1 MSVRRAQILFGILFS
16 LFVGLM
22 IRFAYIQ
29 FFSTSTLAEAA
40 FKQRLSNNSVETL
53 RGNILDRNRIP
64 FTNRSQKYSVL
75 IKPAYMPKSE
85 SEREKVSKALG
96 LQPEVLDNLGS
107 KSSPVILPAD
117 KTASNAIADM
127 ESDWVTVL
135 HSLNRYDSGTLAK
148 HVLGYLNRKDR
159 VGQAGL
165 EKVYENELRDSSSYE
180 IGTVTDAAKTPI
192 KGLGYRMK
200 TSGSD
205 KKISVQLTLDYHIQK
220 IVEEIMDRNS
230 VSGAVVIEDVATG
243 DILAMASRPDFDPDA
258 VENYLGSSGKEL
270 FNKATAAYNLG
281 SVFKIIDVAAMYEY
295 TDIIPENYFC
305 EGAIDINGLQFKC
318 SSYLSGG
325 HGEIGLEQAFAMSC
339 NTYFINLCQK
349 IGYKNLIGM
358 AQQFGL
364 AEGTGIADQG
374 VSEAKGSLPPL
385 KGYFSQADIANLAI
399 GQGVLL
405 ATPLQV
411 ADIVATVANGGIKNR
426 VNIVDSLVDE
436 DGRVIKEIHV
446 KEGHRIISR
455 ETADKIRS
463 LMEAVTSYGTG
474 TAAGME
480 YYGGAGG
487 KTGSAETGT
496 SGVVH
501 AWFSGYFPTTQPK
514 YSVTVFI
521 ENGQYGGKAA
531 APIFSE
537 IAREMTDKGF

>member
-1 MSVRRAQILFGILFS
+1 MSARRAHILFGILFS
-16 LFVGLM
+16 IFIGLM
-22 IRFAYIQ
+22 IRIAYIQ
-29 FFSTSTLAEAA
+29 FFSTNTLAEAA
-40 FKQRLSNNSVETL
+40 FKQRLSNDSVETL
-53 RGNILDRNRIP
+53 RGNILDRNGIS
-64 FTNRSQKYSVL
+64 FTNRSQKYSAL
-75 IKPAYMPKSE
+75 IKPAYIPKSE
-85 SEREKVSKALG
+85 SEREKVSTALG
-96 LQPEVLDNLGS
+96 LQPGSLDNLGS
-107 KSSPVILPAD
+107 KSSPVILASD
-117 KTASNAIADM
+117 KAASDAIINM
-127 ESDWVTVL
+127 KSDWVTVL

-148 HVLGYLNRKDR
+148 HVLGYLSRKDR
-159 VGQAGL
+159 IGQAGL
-165 EKVYENELRDSSSYE
+165 EKAYENELRDSSTFE
-180 IGTVTDAAKTPI
+180 IGAVTDAKKNPI

-205 KKISVQLTLDYHIQK
+205 KKVNVQLTLDYHIQK
-220 IVEEIMDRNS
+220 IVEGIMDKNS

-243 DILAMASRPDFDPDA
+243 DILAMASRPDFDPEA
-258 VENYLGSSGKEL
+258 VENYLDSSGKEL

-305 EGAIDINGLQFKC
+305 KGAVDINGLVFKC

-325 HGEIGLEQAFAMSC
+325 HGDIDLEQAFAKSC
-339 NTYFINLCQK
+339 NSYFIDLCQK
-349 IGYKNLIGM
+349 IGYKNVISM

-374 VSEAKGSLPPL
+374 IIEARGSLPPL

-405 ATPLQV
+405 ATPVQV
-411 ADIVATVANGGIKNR
+411 ADLVATIANGGIRNR
-426 VNIVDSLVDE
+426 VNIVDSLE
-436 DGRVIKEIHV
+436 DQDGSIVKEIRV

-455 ETADKIRS
+455 ETADIIKS
-463 LMEAVTSYGTG
+463 LMETVTSYGTG

-487 KTGSAETGT
+487 KTGSAETGS

-501 AWFSGYFPTTQPK
+501 AWFAGYFPIAEPK
-514 YSVTVFI
+514 YSITVFI